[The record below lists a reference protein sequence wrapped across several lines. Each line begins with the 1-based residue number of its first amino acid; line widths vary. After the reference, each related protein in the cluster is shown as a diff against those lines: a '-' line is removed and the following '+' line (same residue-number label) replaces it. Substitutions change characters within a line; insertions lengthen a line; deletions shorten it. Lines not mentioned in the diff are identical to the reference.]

1 MATKKVLFSHN
12 VETVDQN
19 YKAGKGNGLDT
30 SNIGFKK
37 LAPVTDLGTG
47 GAGLSD
53 GDYGNITVGGSGT
66 TMTIDAG
73 VVTNTMQANMAANT
87 YKANATASTAA
98 PQDVAVAANQLVGRG
113 ASGNLGVIT
122 LGTGLSMSGTTL
134 NAAAAGDTLVQEN
147 VSISGGN
154 AGAALRVTATATGT
168 TASYSSGAYV
178 VTIPSGETLLSAQ
191 LLCVTSDIQAAA
203 DGGGFTDWITV
214 QFVNTDGNSGVT
226 TLRVPQVQKCS
237 IPTSGALAAN
247 NSASIDNDNNPAVSV
262 IAASSNDVT
271 IRLSGASIGAQG
283 YLLSFSGF

>member
-147 VSISGGN
+147 VSVSGGN

-168 TASYSSGAYV
+168 TCSYASNNFTITVPSNEVLLAAHLL
-178 VTIPSGETLLSAQ
+178 VTTA
-191 LLCVTSDIQAAA
+191 DIQSAA
-203 DGGGFTDWITV
+203 DSGGFTDWVTV
-214 QFVNTDGNSGVT
+214 TFVNLDGNTGVT
-226 TLRVPQVQKCS
+226 TLRVPQVQKGS
-237 IPTSGALAAN
+237 IPTSGAL
-247 NSASIDNDNNPAVSV
+247 SASNGMSIDTDNNPAVMA
-262 IAASSNDVT
+262 IGASSNDLV
-271 IRLSGASIGAQG
+271 IRASGMSVGAQG